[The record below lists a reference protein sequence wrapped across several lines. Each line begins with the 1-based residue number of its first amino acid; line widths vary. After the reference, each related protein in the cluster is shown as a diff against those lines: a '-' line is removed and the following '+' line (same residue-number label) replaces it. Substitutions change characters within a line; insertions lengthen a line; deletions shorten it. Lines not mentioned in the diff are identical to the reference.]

1 MRVIAANM
9 GLAHEE
15 LSKEIIAPAIAVHRD
30 LGPGFLE
37 LVYENALC
45 IELEARGIEHQ
56 RQLLVPVF
64 YRGIEVGLHRLDLLA
79 AKRFVVELKAVK
91 EIENVHFAVVRSYLS
106 ALKLDHGIILNFAK
120 TKVEMKRVIRGHSRD
135 LERLPVSVHP

>member
-9 GLAHEE
+9 TLAHEA
-15 LSKEIIAPAIAVHRD
+15 LSKEIIPAAIAVHRD
-30 LGPGFLE
+30 L
-37 LVYENALC
+37 
-45 IELEARGIEHQ
+45 
-56 RQLLVPVF
+56 
-64 YRGIEVGLHRLDLLA
+64 RLDLLA
-79 AKRFVVELKAVK
+79 AKRFVVELRAVK